1 MKLLPLSL
9 VLCSFLFAT
18 GCFHPSASDQNI
30 YDLDLDISEMANTT
44 KFQEGIVVESYRNDS
59 IDISLLTSAKDQDE
73 ITDLVSRGIVNRQK
87 GAETKL
93 FITKKGKEL
102 AKDLLHVKQHKLN
115 VFRPIEPPQ

>member
-1 MKLLPLSL
+1 
-9 VLCSFLFAT
+9 
-18 GCFHPSASDQNI
+18 
-30 YDLDLDISEMANTT
+30 MANTT